1 MGYNVGICKVKWAR
15 PASSYVDG
23 KQVQT
28 REYTIWRAMM
38 QRQSKGYKNKGYEG
52 VMVMGDFV
60 NYDMFYDWLIHQ
72 VGYGEEDAKGHAF
85 QLDKDL
91 LGDGLTYSKE
101 HCLLLPREI
110 NNATIKPKVSKSLPT
125 GVYKT
130 TNKFTCRISRYNIE
144 STIGCYDSVEDASE
158 AYRKAKVDYL
168 KALAEKWKDKID
180 QRAYSA
186 LVNYGENI
194 ND

>member
-28 REYTIWRAMM
+28 REYSVWKAMM
-38 QRQSKGYKNKGYEG
+38 QRQKQGYKNRGYEG
-52 VMVMGDFV
+52 VTVVGDFN
-60 NYDMFYDWLIHQ
+60 NYDQFYDWLIQQ
-72 VGYGEEDAKGHAF
+72 VGYGEKDDKGHPF

-91 LGDGLTYSKE
+91 LGDGLTYSKQ

-110 NNATIKPKVSKSLPT
+110 NNATIKPKTSKGLPT
-125 GVYKT
+125 GVYKM
-130 TNKFTCRISRYNIE
+130 TNRFTCRISRYNID